1 MVPLVVDQ
9 APDTEAPTG
18 GLDSSSDAVG
28 SRAVV
33 AWCRRDGRVERAPVV
48 TLGEARVALGHR
60 LSDGRSLWLGLWHRV
75 GCHAGDERDDGQ
87 EECGLHFDEIDT
99 ARYFSRSF
107 WAEELEKTSG
117 RG

>member
-9 APDTEAPTG
+9 APDTEAPAG
-18 GLDSSSDAVG
+18 GLDGGSDAVG

-48 TLGEARVALGHR
+48 TLGEARVALGHG

-87 EECGLHFDEIDT
+87 EECGLHFDEIDA
-99 ARYFSRSF
+99 ARYFSRSS
-107 WAEELEKTSG
+107 WAEELEQTSG
-117 RG
+117 